1 MQNENQYRQLQQ
13 HYHYLI
19 NQGVLKA
26 GDKLPSEREIGESF
40 SLTRITVR
48 QALQMLEADGMIY
61 RMNRRGWFVSPPAL
75 KYNPSKWQSFM
86 EYASVQGFLP
96 YTEVLN
102 QSIIQADS
110 QLAKRFESDKGLK
123 LLHLHRRRSVDG
135 RPVLIEHIYINIK
148 MLPDIEKED
157 LSQSLTQLLKNQY
170 GETYHDM
177 NLAFK
182 STALPASAAEDLG
195 ITAGLPGMQIE
206 RTNYR
211 KDGGVLEVDFEY
223 WRHDAVIIELS
234 MQGERAIST
243 KSKIHH

>member
-1 MQNENQYRQLQQ
+1 MQSENQYRQLQQ
-13 HYHYLI
+13 HYSYLI

-26 GDKLPSEREIGESF
+26 GDKLPSEREIGENF

-61 RMNRRGWFVSPPAL
+61 RMNRRGWFVTPPAL
-75 KYNPSKWQSFM
+75 RYNPSRWQSFM
-86 EYASVQGFLP
+86 EYASHQGFLP
-96 YTEVLN
+96 YTEVMN

-110 QLAKRFESDKGLK
+110 RLAKLFESDKGLK

-148 MLPDIEKED
+148 LLPDIENED
-157 LSQSLTQLLKNQY
+157 LSQSLTNLLKKKY

-195 ITAGLPGMQIE
+195 ITAGIPGMHIE

-211 KDGGVLEVDFEY
+211 RDGEVMEVDFEY
-223 WRHDAVIIELS
+223 WRHDAVIVELNMKGDLAS
-234 MQGERAIST
+234 PV
-243 KSKIHH
+243 KN